1 VSLLVGLHGTL
12 AIVLLS
18 VLLFAEEAGVP
29 LPLIPG
35 DVLLITAGILIANDA
50 ISPWAFGPAAFLA
63 VLAGALTCYLWCR
76 TLGSKGLAVLAGRLH
91 VTRAVDRASSR
102 MQTAGPV
109 MIGVVRLIPGLR
121 VYCSMVAG
129 AVGIDL
135 RVFLLGVIPSM
146 VLWVGGGTLIG
157 VVVGVPAVHAL
168 SHAQHLALNGCLLVV
183 IGAGTYLALRHI
195 PAAQRGNNAMRQAPP
210 PWRLGLALTIDGA
223 IIASIASGVAE
234 LARDGLGLGDPN
246 GFMDLASIFAAI
258 ALSYIALARRS
269 AGATAGEGLLA
280 VTYRRWSPGINPPD
294 TQSKPAGHDRYHM
307 RRGNTLPYDAEERNQ
322 KDAEGH

>member
-18 VLLFAEEAGVP
+18 ALLFAEEAGVP

-50 ISPWAFGPAAFLA
+50 ISPWTFGPAAFLA
-63 VLAGALTCYLWCR
+63 VLAGAITCYLWCR
-76 TLGSKGLAVLAGRLH
+76 TLGSKGLAVLAERLH
-91 VTRAVDRASSR
+91 VTRALDRASSR

-109 MIGVVRLIPGLR
+109 TIGVARLIPGLR

-157 VVVGVPAVHAL
+157 VLVGVPAVHAL

-183 IGAGTYLALRHI
+183 MGAGTYLALRHM
-195 PAAQRGNNAMRQAPP
+195 PAAERGNNAMRQAPP

-234 LARDGLGLGDPN
+234 LARDGLDLGDPN
-246 GFMDLASIFAAI
+246 GFMDLAVVFAAI
-258 ALSYIALARRS
+258 ALSYIALARRG

-280 VTYRRWSPGINPPD
+280 VTYRRWSPGKNPPD
-294 TQSKPAGHDRYHM
+294 VRSKPAGYDH
-307 RRGNTLPYDAEERNQ
+307 RRSQGDYTLPYDAEERNQ
-322 KDAEGH
+322 PDAEGH